1 MKCSTTKIPPAKM
14 NNSAGKVSVKS
25 SRLRKSQQ
33 KGEEICQVYF
43 MQLRSGLIIEKKA
56 CYFRKETTKRHSPNS
71 AEDYNEQNRLL
82 ATYQTRLER
91 FGQSTRGF
99 AFSAQGNT
107 RTRDESSRILE
118 FRRGSQ
124 LCSPGLL
131 QVSEQLHTLQMERC
145 VSLSTY
151 NDQAITFV
159 FSDGG
164 YEIYIEDLRGK
175 DEKDKVLFHYYN
187 SQSPAS
193 ETGDDVDGHKLM
205 VRISP
210 ANNKNFL
217 LHANNKEHSVEL
229 QKYEN
234 SLPDQT
240 LFLLHTE
247 LGPSSCVSFECMN
260 NPGLFIGVENNHLSL
275 INLKDKTDHLIRENI
290 RFKLS

>member
-71 AEDYNEQNRLL
+71 VFVFLM
-82 ATYQTRLER
+82 TR
-91 FGQSTRGF
+91 
-99 AFSAQGNT
+99 FSLVT
-107 RTRDESSRILE
+107 
-118 FRRGSQ
+118 
-124 LCSPGLL
+124 
-131 QVSEQLHTLQMERC
+131 ERC

>member
-25 SRLRKSQQ
+25 SRLR
-33 KGEEICQVYF
+33 
-43 MQLRSGLIIEKKA
+43 
-56 CYFRKETTKRHSPNS
+56 N
-71 AEDYNEQNRLL
+71 
-82 ATYQTRLER
+82 
-91 FGQSTRGF
+91 
-99 AFSAQGNT
+99 
-107 RTRDESSRILE
+107 
-118 FRRGSQ
+118 
-124 LCSPGLL
+124 
-131 QVSEQLHTLQMERC
+131 
-145 VSLSTY
+145 
-151 NDQAITFV
+151 
-159 FSDGG
+159 
-164 YEIYIEDLRGK
+164 
-175 DEKDKVLFHYYN
+175 KVLFHYYN

>member
-1 MKCSTTKIPPAKM
+1 MKYPTTKIPPAKM

-56 CYFRKETTKRHSPNS
+56 CYFRKETTKRRSPNS
-71 AEDYNEQNRLL
+71 AEDYNEPNLLL
-82 ATYQTRLER
+82 ATCQTRLKHFE
-91 FGQSTRGF
+91 QSTRSF
-99 AFSAQGNT
+99 ALDIPIVQKNT
-107 RTRDESSRILE
+107 TTRNESSTFL
-118 FRRGSQ
+118 
-124 LCSPGLL
+124 
-131 QVSEQLHTLQMERC
+131 ERC

-151 NDQAITFV
+151 NDQPITFV

-164 YEIYIEDLRGK
+164 YDIYIEDLRRK
-175 DEKDKVLFHYYN
+175 NEKDKVLFHYYN

-193 ETGDDVDGHKLM
+193 GTGDDVDGHKLM

-210 ANNKNFL
+210 ANNKDFL
-217 LHANNKEHSVEL
+217 LRANNEEYSVEL
-229 QKYEN
+229 QRYEN

-240 LFLLHTE
+240 LFLLHKE
-247 LGPSSCVSFECMN
+247 LGSSQCVSFECMN
-260 NPGLFIGVENNHLSL
+260 NPGLFLGVENNHLSL
-275 INLKDKTDHLIRENI
+275 IKLKDKTDHLRRENI

>member
-1 MKCSTTKIPPAKM
+1 MKYSTTKIPLAKM

-25 SRLRKSQQ
+25 PRLRKSQQ
-33 KGEEICQVYF
+33 KGEESCQVYF

-56 CYFRKETTKRHSPNS
+56 CYFRKETTKRHSPNP
-71 AEDYNEQNRLL
+71 AEDYNEPNLLL
-82 ATYQTRLER
+82 AACQTRLKHFE
-91 FGQSTRGF
+91 QSTRS
-99 AFSAQGNT
+99 FSFGIPMVQENN
-107 RTRDESSRILE
+107 RTTVESSIIL
-118 FRRGSQ
+118 
-124 LCSPGLL
+124 
-131 QVSEQLHTLQMERC
+131 ERC

-151 NDQAITFV
+151 NDQSITFV

-164 YEIYIEDLRGK
+164 YDIYVEDLRRNDAKGQ
-175 DEKDKVLFHYYN
+175 VLFHYYN

-210 ANNKNFL
+210 ANNKDFL
-217 LHANNKEHSVEL
+217 LHANNKEYSVEL
-229 QKYEN
+229 QKCEN

-247 LGPSSCVSFECMN
+247 LGPSPCVSFECMN

-275 INLKDKTDHLIRENI
+275 IKLKDRTDHLRRENI